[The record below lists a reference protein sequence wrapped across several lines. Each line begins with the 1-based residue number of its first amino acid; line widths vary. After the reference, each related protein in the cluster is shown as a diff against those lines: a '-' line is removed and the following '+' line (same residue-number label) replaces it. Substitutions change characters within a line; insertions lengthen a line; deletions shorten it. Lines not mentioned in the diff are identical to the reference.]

1 MSEEFS
7 GSEIESLR
15 AEIANLKAMI
25 SANSGNIQDSG
36 IDFAMMGSD
45 DAEMPNV
52 PIGGGMENFEPTF
65 GADGSITIGE
75 GYVCVGRKHYK
86 LESGSGAGSGTYR
99 LKVTLN
105 VGGTS
110 IKIEKGDGFA
120 DPEDEVSYIPLYEL
134 SNSGIVKDYRCNFCV
149 PARE

>member
-1 MSEEFS
+1 MSGETS
-7 GSEIESLR
+7 GGEIESLR
-15 AEIANLKAMI
+15 AEIASLKAMV
-25 SANSGNIQDSG
+25 AGLAAMPDSG
-36 IDFAMMGSD
+36 LDFIMMGSD

-65 GADGSITIGE
+65 GEDGSITIGE

-99 LKVTLN
+99 LKVTLE

-134 SNSGIVKDYRCNFCV
+134 SDSGIVKDYRCNVCV

>member
-1 MSEEFS
+1 MSEDNLS
-7 GSEIESLR
+7 GEIESLR
-15 AEIANLKAMI
+15 AEVASLKAMV
-25 SANSGNIQDSG
+25 AGLAAMPDSG
-36 IDFAMMGSD
+36 LDFTMMGSD

-65 GADGSITIGE
+65 GEDGSITIGE

-86 LESGSGAGSGTYR
+86 LGSGSGAGSGTYR

-110 IKIEKGDGFA
+110 IEIEKGDGFA
-120 DPEDEVSYIPLYEL
+120 APEDEVSYIPLYQL